1 MESFSDGKQVWCLRW
16 TVGVLREARDIWYYR
31 GAERVR
37 LNAGLVEDWIQ
48 HLFTNPELVSDLVWL
63 AAQKQH
69 PDRSQEQLE
78 DVMYGTV
85 IEQAREALISEIV
98 NFSQD
103 RTGRGKMIRAIAD
116 EIQAKMTEAIS
127 QAQEDLTLSEP
138 STSGAESLELTEAN

>member
-1 MESFSDGKQVWCLRW
+1 MESFSDGKNVWHVRW
-16 TVGVLREARDIWYYR
+16 TVGVLREARNVWYHK
-31 GAERVR
+31 GPERVR
-37 LNAGLVEDWIQ
+37 LNAGLVEEWIQ
-48 HLFTNPELVSDLVWL
+48 HLFTNPELLSDLVWI

-78 DVMYGTV
+78 DALYGLV
-85 IEQAREALISEIV
+85 IEQAREALINEIV

-127 QAQEDLTLSEP
+127 QAEADLTSQEP
-138 STSGAESLELTEAN
+138 LMSGAESLELTEAS